1 MEIKILRLRGIK
13 CKECGCE
20 INKGEQYNKMD
31 GERYHLHCG
40 RIKRLHAQVLK
51 WIKSNFI

>member
-20 INKGEQYNKMD
+20 INKGEQYNKID
-31 GERYHLHCG
+31 GGRYHLYCA
-40 RIKRLHAQVLK
+40 RIKRLHTGVVK
-51 WIKSNFI
+51 WIKSQII